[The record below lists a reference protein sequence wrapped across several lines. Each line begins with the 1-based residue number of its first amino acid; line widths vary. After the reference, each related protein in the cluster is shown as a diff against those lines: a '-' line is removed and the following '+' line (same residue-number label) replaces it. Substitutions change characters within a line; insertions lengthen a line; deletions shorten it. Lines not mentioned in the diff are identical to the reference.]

1 MTCPTQ
7 MDDITGFV
15 CPLCFVA
22 FISPEHLKRHF
33 VEMHSDR
40 SGSGNSRNGLETDEV
55 PFCLFLNFCRNHRTS
70 LVLIYYQC

>member
-1 MTCPTQ
+1 

-22 FISPEHLKRHF
+22 FITPEHLKRHF

-40 SGSGNSRNGLETDEV
+40 SDAENGRNGLETDEV
-55 PFCLFLNFCRNHRTS
+55 RVVLVDTLLVISS
-70 LVLIYYQC
+70 LIC